1 MILNRVNLNRVNLNR
16 VCINTVGTCSVAK
29 GRKPPEE
36 DITGALLM
44 EDGSL
49 FLMEDG
55 TYFALEKVENKAKE
69 SPMPRINK
77 SYWNF

>member
-1 MILNRVNLNRVNLNR
+1 MKVNKVNVNRVNLSR
-16 VCINTVGTCSVAK
+16 VCINTVGTCSKKK
-29 GRKPPEE
+29 GEPIPEP
-36 DITGALLM
+36 DITDALLM

-55 TYFALEKVENKAKE
+55 TYFKLESVTKAD
-69 SPMPRINK
+69 MPKIDR

>member
-1 MILNRVNLNRVNLNR
+1 MRTNIIKNRLKANIIGDERIKSNP
-16 VCINTVGTCSVAK
+16 SP
-29 GRKPPEE
+29 PPEE
-36 DITGALLM
+36 DITDALLM

-55 TYFALEKVENKAKE
+55 TYFKLENSENSSAQK
-69 SPMPRINK
+69 K

>member
-1 MILNRVNLNRVNLNR
+1 MKVNKVNVNRVSLNQVP
-16 VCINTVGTCSVAK
+16 VNTVSVISKQK
-29 GRKPPEE
+29 GEPVPEP
-36 DITGALLM
+36 DITDALLM

-55 TYFALEKVENKAKE
+55 TYFKLESGATNAPK
-69 SPMPRINK
+69 R